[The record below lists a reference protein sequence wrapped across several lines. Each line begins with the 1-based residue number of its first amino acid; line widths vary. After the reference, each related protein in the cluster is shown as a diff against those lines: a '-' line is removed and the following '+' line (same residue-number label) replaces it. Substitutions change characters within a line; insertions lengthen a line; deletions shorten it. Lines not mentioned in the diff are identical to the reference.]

1 MFYMF
6 RSSQFEE
13 GNVMAKDSNVATKS
27 KDPLHSSWRK
37 HMPDGDWIPDVSVM
51 ACMAC
56 KGEFSFWN
64 RKHHCRRCGA
74 VVCDSCSTSRT
85 THIHRDITET
95 SEESARVCDPCIQ
108 VIDEYIAT
116 GLTKRFG
123 GQASRDNND
132 DHEEDHHPNAYFT
145 PQKVERNGRAVMT
158 MGRYRAE
165 IKESE
170 GNRYIRDNDL

>member
-1 MFYMF
+1 M
-6 RSSQFEE
+6 
-13 GNVMAKDSNVATKS
+13 VKDSFVSTKS
-27 KDPLHSSWRK
+27 KDPLNSSWRK
-37 HMPDGDWIPDVSVM
+37 HMPDGEWIPDVSVL

-85 THIHRDITET
+85 KHIYRDMAATCDENM
-95 SEESARVCDPCIQ
+95 RVCDPCIQ
-108 VIDEYIAT
+108 VIDEYIAS

-123 GQASRDNND
+123 GQVPVDNNAI
-132 DHEEDHHPNAYFT
+132 EEDANPNAYFT